1 MTATRSSSSDQP
13 KPRATLSSWTGF
25 SCRDAITPGSPFATP
40 LKMKWSPIK
49 VLPAPDGPATSV
61 ELPGA

>member
-1 MTATRSSSSDQP
+1 MTATRSSP
-13 KPRATLSSWTGF
+13 ATSRSRGRPSASWTGF
-25 SCRDAITPGSPFATP
+25 SCRLAITPGSPFAAP
-40 LKMKWSPIK
+40 LKMKWSPIN

>member
-1 MTATRSSSSDQP
+1 MTATRSLSSDQP
-13 KPRATLSSWTGF
+13 KPRATLWSWLGF
-25 SCRDAITPGSPFATP
+25 SCSDAITPGSLFAAP